1 MALAIVH
8 HLHISNFLSFAQI
21 AELFAKFNSKYLIV
35 EFVPIKDSKVQ
46 LLIKN
51 KQRNFTGYTQE
62 NFTAAVLKY
71 FKLMEI
77 KKIEGSDR
85 ELLLLEKM

>member
-1 MALAIVH
+1 
-8 HLHISNFLSFAQI
+8 
-21 AELFAKFNSKYLIV
+21 
-35 EFVPIKDSKVQ
+35 VPIHDSKVQ

-51 KQRNFTGYTQE
+51 KQKDFSSYTQE
-62 NFTAAVLKY
+62 NFTTALLEY

-85 ELLLLEKM
+85 ELLLLEKL